1 MAGRDTE
8 HGVEGCRR
16 YAMERPSAPA
26 HARPNPHPDAP
37 LRSGWLSGRESS
49 SRHREISHMIDTQ
62 TVKMLAQYKAW
73 ADKVMFDGVAALP
86 PGEAEKERKTLFKS
100 IIGTL
105 NHIYVVDLIWQAH
118 LERREHGFGA
128 RNLMLHSELPRLWAA
143 QQKINNWFID
153 WAAAQSQA
161 SLDEDVP
168 FTFVNGTHASMRR
181 GEMFLHLLTHSS
193 YHRG

>member
-1 MAGRDTE
+1 
-8 HGVEGCRR
+8 
-16 YAMERPSAPA
+16 
-26 HARPNPHPDAP
+26 
-37 LRSGWLSGRESS
+37 
-49 SRHREISHMIDTQ
+49 MIDTH

-118 LERREHGFGA
+118 LERHEHSFKA
-128 RNLMLHSELPRLWAA
+128 RNLMLHSELPALWAA

-161 SLDEDVP
+161 SLDEEVS
-168 FTFVNGTHASMRR
+168 FTFVNGTQASMRC
-181 GEMFLHLLTHSS
+181 GEMFLHLVTHGS
-193 YHRG
+193 YHRGWVAEMFLEADVRPPQPDLSVFLCEAPRDWRASI